1 MKITKPDLMAMF
13 GRLAKAM
20 NKPIDGGQYNGL
32 HLDYVPCYGGYK
44 IVEYS
49 PEKGELEPFGSARRS
64 KTEMYYSMLMAAQA
78 LEEVSYRQ
86 ELLNKYERV

>member
-20 NKPIDGGQYNGL
+20 NKPIGGGQYNGL
-32 HLDYVPCYGGYK
+32 HLDYAPCYGGYK

-78 LEEVSYRQ
+78 LEILQADKTEM
-86 ELLNKYERV
+86 NKYEW